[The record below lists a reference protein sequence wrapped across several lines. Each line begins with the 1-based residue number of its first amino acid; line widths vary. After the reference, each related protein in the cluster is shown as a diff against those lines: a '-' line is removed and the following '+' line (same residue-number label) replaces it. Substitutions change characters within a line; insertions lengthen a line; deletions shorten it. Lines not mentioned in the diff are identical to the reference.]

1 MTAIAMMLLNAN
13 SLPGVNQMRM
23 VDIIKTCHM
32 ILMFVCIETHAPV
45 AMIVVQVVPM
55 QASFE
60 FTDVRI
66 GSKLQSYDFAKYIFG
81 LKVTKNARNVKFV
94 TKKCQIQ

>member
-32 ILMFVCIETHAPV
+32 ILMFVCIENHAPV

-55 QASFE
+55 QV
-60 FTDVRI
+60 DL
-66 GSKLQSYDFAKYIFG
+66 GYLSYKNLLRQDNKNTFLLRQKRQF
-81 LKVTKNARNVKFV
+81 LKNVF
-94 TKKCQIQ
+94 